1 MNKNLFTCEVI
12 FDLDNKKLKISQLSE
27 QMTRPGFWED
37 SPKSIQIINQIKTL
51 KASLHPWEEIYHKHR
66 ELTELVSVL
75 EERDKDLIA
84 DINKNLDELS
94 QGLAQLE
101 FKTLLSQEFDHCNA
115 ILSINAGAGG
125 TEACD
130 WAGMLFRMYS
140 RWADKKGYKSKSIDL
155 LLGEEAG
162 IKNIT
167 FLIQGDFAYGYLK
180 SERGVHRLVRIS
192 PFDANK
198 RRHTSFASV
207 DVIPEI
213 EDNVQLKLDDKDLY
227 IETYRSSGPGG
238 PHMQKS
244 DSAVRITHLPSGIIV
259 QCQNERSQYQNK
271 QTVLKFLKARVY
283 QLEKQQKEDKLA
295 RKIGVQKQKIEW
307 GSQIRSYIMHP
318 YSLVKDHRTDY
329 EIGNVNAVLDE
340 PGIEVIGNVIDLRN
354 EAHIRWI
361 TKLGFRLTG
370 VTTQLGG
377 YNFETFYKR
386 RRDE

>member
-1 MNKNLFTCEVI
+1 MNRNLFTYEVI
-12 FDLDNKKLKISQLSE
+12 FDLDNKKRKISELSQ
-27 QMTRPGFWED
+27 QMAKPGFWED
-37 SPKSIQIINQIKTL
+37 SQKSHQIINQLKTL
-51 KASLHPWEEIYHKHR
+51 KANLEPWEEIYNKHK
-66 ELTELVSVL
+66 ELVEFVHIL
-75 EERDKDLIA
+75 HEEDADLIT
-84 DINKNLDELS
+84 DVNKNLDIVSED
-94 QGLAQLE
+94 LARLE
-101 FKTLLSQEFDHCNA
+101 FKTLLSHEFDHCNA

-140 RWADKKGYKSKSIDL
+140 RWVEKKGYKFKSTDM

-167 FLIQGDFAYGYLK
+167 LLINGEYAYGYLK

-207 DVIPEI
+207 DVIPEVEENI
-213 EDNVQLKLDDKDLY
+213 QLKLEDKDLH

-238 PHMQKS
+238 QHMQKS

-271 QTVLKFLKARVY
+271 QTALKILNARLY
-283 QLEKQQKEDKLA
+283 QLERQKKEVEFA
-295 RKIGVQKQKIEW
+295 RRFGGQKQKIEW

-329 EIGNVNAVLDE
+329 EMGNVNGVLDGE
-340 PGIEVIGNVIDLRN
+340 IDKFIEAYLRKVIRN
-354 EAHIRWI
+354 
-361 TKLGFRLTG
+361 
-370 VTTQLGG
+370 Q
-377 YNFETFYKR
+377 
-386 RRDE
+386 